1 MRVYNFSA
9 GPAML
14 PEAVLKVAAKEML
27 NYKNTGQSV
36 MEMSHRSR
44 EFFEILKE
52 TKELL
57 TDLMKIPENYEILF
71 LQGGASLQFAMVP
84 LNLMNKNNSAGYVL
98 TGIWSKKAYDE
109 AKKYGKVKIIA
120 SSEDK
125 NFCYIPTIKENID
138 ENLDYIHI
146 CLNNTIYGTKY
157 TKIPDSKGKIP
168 IVADASSCILS
179 EPIDVSKFGLIYAS
193 AQKNMACAGLTVV
206 IIRKDLISDTKN
218 LIPTM
223 LSYKTHA
230 DKNSLYNTPATYSI
244 YMCKLMLQWIKNHAG
259 TLDEIKKINTKKAKI
274 IYDYLDNSKLFKT
287 NVYRRFRSITNI
299 PFFIDK
305 NTLDEKFIREAR
317 DNNIINIKGH
327 RLVGGMRASLYN
339 GMPISG
345 AKALV
350 KFMQKFEKENLIS
363 KG

>member
-14 PEAVLKVAAKEML
+14 PKTILKEASKEML
-27 NYKNTGQSV
+27 NFQNTGQSV
-36 MEMSHRSR
+36 MEMSHRSK
-44 EFFEILKE
+44 EFLKILEE
-52 TKELL
+52 TKQLL
-57 TDLMKIPENYEILF
+57 AEIMKIPKNYEILF
-71 LQGGASLQFAMVP
+71 LQGGASLQFSMVP
-84 LNLMNKNNSAGYVL
+84 LNLMLKNKSAGYIL
-98 TGIWSKKAYDE
+98 TGNWAKKAYIE
-109 AKKYGKVKIIA
+109 AQKFGKAKAIA

-125 NFCYIPTIKENID
+125 DFCYIPNVKKEDID
-138 ENLDYIHI
+138 KSSDYVHI

-157 TKIPDSKGKIP
+157 SKLPDLNKEIPLI
-168 IVADASSCILS
+168 ADVSSCILS

-206 IIRKDLISDTKN
+206 IIRKDLIKN
-218 LIPTM
+218 AQENTPTM

-230 DKNSLYNTPATYSI
+230 DKNSLYNTPPSYCI
-244 YMCKLMLQWIKNHAG
+244 YMCKLMLEWIKNHAG
-259 TLDEIKKINTKKAKI
+259 SLDELKKINTKKAQI

-287 NVYRRFRSITNI
+287 QVYKKFRSITNI

-305 NTLDEKFIREAR
+305 NILDEKFIAQAKE
-317 DNNIINIKGH
+317 NNIINIKGH

-345 AKALV
+345 AYALV
-350 KFMQKFEKENLIS
+350 EFMEKFEKENS
-363 KG
+363 

>member
-14 PEAVLKVAAKEML
+14 PKAILKEASKEML
-27 NYKNTGQSV
+27 NFQNTGQSV
-36 MEMSHRSR
+36 MEMSHRSK
-44 EFFEILKE
+44 EFLKILEE
-52 TKELL
+52 TKQLL
-57 TDLMKIPENYEILF
+57 AEIMKIPKNYEILF
-71 LQGGASLQFAMVP
+71 LQGGASLQFSMVP
-84 LNLMNKNNSAGYVL
+84 LNLMLENKSAGYIL
-98 TGIWSKKAYDE
+98 TGNWAKKAYIE
-109 AKKYGKVKIIA
+109 AQKFGKAKVIA

-125 NFCYIPTIKENID
+125 DFCYIPNVKKEDID
-138 ENLDYIHI
+138 KNLDYVHI

-157 TKIPDSKGKIP
+157 SKLPDLNKEIPLI
-168 IVADASSCILS
+168 ADVSSCILS

-206 IIRKDLISDTKN
+206 IIRKDLINNAQENT
-218 LIPTM
+218 PTM

-230 DKNSLYNTPATYSI
+230 DKNSLYNTPPSYCI
-244 YMCKLMLQWIKNHAG
+244 YMCKLMLEWIKNHAG
-259 TLDEIKKINTKKAKI
+259 SLDELKKINTKKAQI

-287 NVYRRFRSITNI
+287 QVYKKFRSITNI

-305 NTLDEKFIREAR
+305 NILDEKFIAQAKE
-317 DNNIINIKGH
+317 NNIINIKGH

-345 AKALV
+345 AYALV
-350 KFMQKFEKENLIS
+350 EFMEKFEKENS
-363 KG
+363 